1 MARSPLVG
9 GYDRAATPAPG
20 HDTPSLGPSDSSD
33 SGSDVAGLGV
43 PDDEDPGLLVDTGT
57 DADSQRTEGG
67 SESFAPGADSDG
79 VGTGERR
86 SAAGDAGE
94 VEGADI
100 APDRIVDDPGALD
113 LVDSDAERALQQ
125 VLSAE
130 GDDEDEDEEEDEED
144 EEDEEGEEGEEGEGG
159 DERVARGAQAAA
171 DDQDA
176 ATAAPRG
183 KPLRLHAHPL
193 HTVRGRLA
201 RPRR

>member
-33 SGSDVAGLGV
+33 SGSDVAGLDAA
-43 PDDEDPGLLVDTGT
+43 DDEDPGLLVDTAT

-67 SESFAPGADSDG
+67 AETFSPGADSDG
-79 VGTGERR
+79 AGTGERR
-86 SAAGDAGE
+86 SAAGDAGAL
-94 VEGADI
+94 EGADI
-100 APDRIVDDPGALD
+100 GPDRIVDDPSGLG
-113 LVDSDAERALQQ
+113 LVDTDSERALRE

-130 GDDEDEDEEEDEED
+130 DDEDEEEDEA
-144 EEDEEGEEGEEGEGG
+144 EEDEEEEDAAAT
-159 DERVARGAQAAA
+159 DEKVVRGAEAAA
-171 DDQDA
+171 RKEDDA
-176 ATAAPRG
+176 AAAPRG

-193 HTVRGRLA
+193 RAVRDRLQ

>member
-9 GYDRAATPAPG
+9 GYDRAATHAPG

-33 SGSDVAGLGV
+33 SGSDVAGLDAA
-43 PDDEDPGLLVDTGT
+43 DDEDPGLLADTAT

-67 SESFAPGADSDG
+67 AETFAPGADSDG

-86 SAAGDAGE
+86 SAAGDAGA

-100 APDRIVDDPGALD
+100 GPDRIVDDPSGLG
-113 LVDSDAERALQQ
+113 LVDTESERALQE

-130 GDDEDEDEEEDEED
+130 GEDEED
-144 EEDEEGEEGEEGEGG
+144 EEEEDAEDEGG
-159 DERVARGAQAAA
+159 ATTDEKVVRGAETAAKEDDAAA
-171 DDQDA
+171 
-176 ATAAPRG
+176 AAPRG

-193 HTVRGRLA
+193 RAVRGRLE

>member
-33 SGSDVAGLGV
+33 SGSDVAGLGL

-113 LVDSDAERALQQ
+113 LVDSDAELALQQ

-144 EEDEEGEEGEEGEGG
+144 EDDEEGEEGEGG

>member
-33 SGSDVAGLGV
+33 SGSDVAGLDAA
-43 PDDEDPGLLVDTGT
+43 DDEDPGLLVDTAT

-67 SESFAPGADSDG
+67 AETFSSGADSDG
-79 VGTGERR
+79 AGTGERR
-86 SAAGDAGE
+86 SAAGDAGAA
-94 VEGADI
+94 EGADI
-100 APDRIVDDPGALD
+100 GPDRIVDDPSALG
-113 LVDSDAERALQQ
+113 LVDTDSERALDE

-130 GDDEDEDEEEDEED
+130 GEDEEDAEEDEDEEDDDEDAAVTD
-144 EEDEEGEEGEEGEGG
+144 EK
-159 DERVARGAQAAA
+159 VVRGAEEAARQ
-171 DDQDA
+171 DDDA
-176 ATAAPRG
+176 AAAPRG

-193 HTVRGRLA
+193 RAVRGRRD

>member
-33 SGSDVAGLGV
+33 SGSDVAGLDAA
-43 PDDEDPGLLVDTGT
+43 DDEDPGLLVDTAT

-67 SESFAPGADSDG
+67 AETFSPGADSDG
-79 VGTGERR
+79 AGTGERR
-86 SAAGDAGE
+86 SAAGDAGAA
-94 VEGADI
+94 EGADI
-100 APDRIVDDPGALD
+100 GPDRIVDDPSALG
-113 LVDSDAERALQQ
+113 LVDTDSERALDE

-130 GDDEDEDEEEDEED
+130 GEDEEDAEEDEDEEDDDEDAAATD
-144 EEDEEGEEGEEGEGG
+144 EK
-159 DERVARGAQAAA
+159 VVRGAEEAARQ
-171 DDQDA
+171 DDDA
-176 ATAAPRG
+176 AAAPRG

-193 HTVRGRLA
+193 RAVRGRRD

>member
-130 GDDEDEDEEEDEED
+130 GDDEDEEEDEED
-144 EEDEEGEEGEEGEGG
+144 AEDEEGEEGEGG

-193 HTVRGRLA
+193 HTVRGRLP

>member
-33 SGSDVAGLGV
+33 SGSDVAGLDAA
-43 PDDEDPGLLVDTGT
+43 DDEDPGLLVDTAT

-67 SESFAPGADSDG
+67 AETFSSGADSDG
-79 VGTGERR
+79 AGTGERR
-86 SAAGDAGE
+86 SAAGDAGAA
-94 VEGADI
+94 EGADI
-100 APDRIVDDPGALD
+100 GPDRIVDDPSALG
-113 LVDSDAERALQQ
+113 LVDTDPERALDE

-130 GDDEDEDEEEDEED
+130 GEDEEDAEEDEDEEDEDEDAAATD
-144 EEDEEGEEGEEGEGG
+144 EK
-159 DERVARGAQAAA
+159 VVRGAEEAARQ
-171 DDQDA
+171 DDDA
-176 ATAAPRG
+176 AAAPRG

-193 HTVRGRLA
+193 RAVRGRRD

>member
-33 SGSDVAGLGV
+33 SGSDVAGLDAA
-43 PDDEDPGLLVDTGT
+43 DDEDPGLLVDTAT

-67 SESFAPGADSDG
+67 AETFSSGADSDG
-79 VGTGERR
+79 AGTGERR
-86 SAAGDAGE
+86 SAAGDAGAA
-94 VEGADI
+94 EGADI
-100 APDRIVDDPGALD
+100 GPDRIVDDPSALG
-113 LVDSDAERALQQ
+113 LVDTDSERALDE

-130 GDDEDEDEEEDEED
+130 GEDEEDAEEDEDEEDDDEDAAATD
-144 EEDEEGEEGEEGEGG
+144 EK
-159 DERVARGAQAAA
+159 VVRGAEEAARQ
-171 DDQDA
+171 DDDA
-176 ATAAPRG
+176 AAAPRG

-193 HTVRGRLA
+193 RAVRGRRD

>member
-33 SGSDVAGLGV
+33 SGSDVAGLDAA
-43 PDDEDPGLLVDTGT
+43 DDEDPGLLVDTAT

-67 SESFAPGADSDG
+67 AETFSSGADSDG
-79 VGTGERR
+79 AGTGERR
-86 SAAGDAGE
+86 SAAGDAGAA
-94 VEGADI
+94 EGADI
-100 APDRIVDDPGALD
+100 GPDRIVDDPSALG
-113 LVDSDAERALQQ
+113 LVDTDSERALDE

-130 GDDEDEDEEEDEED
+130 GEDEEDADEDEDEEDDDEDAAATD
-144 EEDEEGEEGEEGEGG
+144 EK
-159 DERVARGAQAAA
+159 VVRGAEEAARQ
-171 DDQDA
+171 DDDA
-176 ATAAPRG
+176 AAAPRG

-193 HTVRGRLA
+193 RAVRGRRD